1 MYTKINSQSSLDL
14 VTLSEVKLQLRLTN
28 SFTMDD
34 AYIAGLISAS
44 GELAQT
50 YTNRM
55 LSLGSVSQM
64 WETYESEYKLWGGN
78 VTTITSVTGE
88 KPESGEVVEI
98 TDYRFNELSQKLTIA
113 PESRNLINIT
123 ATYQAGY
130 TATPTKVKQ
139 GILMMIATFYNNRED
154 FLVGQTHEKLPF
166 TSTILLD
173 SVRVPYAS

>member
-34 AYIAGLISAS
+34 AYIAGLISAA

-64 WETYESEYKLWGGN
+64 WQTYESEYKLWGGN
-78 VTTITSVTGE
+78 VTTITSVTG
-88 KPESGEVVEI
+88 
-98 TDYRFNELSQKLTIA
+98 
-113 PESRNLINIT
+113 
-123 ATYQAGY
+123 
-130 TATPTKVKQ
+130 
-139 GILMMIATFYNNRED
+139 
-154 FLVGQTHEKLPF
+154 
-166 TSTILLD
+166 
-173 SVRVPYAS
+173 